1 MQSVQRLILTLILV
15 SASAWLPAAQA
26 EQAPTK
32 APAAV
37 SNVGIMPVRGM
48 TMAQVEAR
56 FGPPQK
62 KFPAVG
68 KPPISRWRYDGFM
81 VYFEDQY
88 VIHAKMSAE

>member
-1 MQSVQRLILTLILV
+1 MQRVQRLVLTLILF
-15 SASAWLPAAQA
+15 AGSAWLPAVQAQ
-26 EQAPTK
+26 QGDTK
-32 APAAV
+32 APAV
-37 SNVGIMPVRGM
+37 SNVGIMPARGM

-68 KPPISRWRYDGFM
+68 KPPITRWRYDGFM

-88 VIHAKMSAE
+88 VIHAKMSEE